1 MATIGYLFFI
11 VLFSFYFYL
20 CTANQKQGERKP
32 LPMVSQKANEGVT
45 CTTPKRVK
53 CKDLRIMT
61 SEELKAIASLIE
73 ANNVNSK
80 AVLTTDEAA
89 KYLGITKS
97 AIYKMTMGRKIP
109 HYRSKGGKL
118 LYFQREEIEQWA
130 TSNKVMTEEEL
141 EAKANSL
148 INKKGGR
155 K

>member
-1 MATIGYLFFI
+1 MH
-11 VLFSFYFYL
+11 
-20 CTANQKQGERKP
+20 P
-32 LPMVSQKANEGVT
+32 SQESQI
-45 CTTPKRVK
+45 
-53 CKDLRIMT
+53 RIMT

>member
-1 MATIGYLFFI
+1 MQALYR
-11 VLFSFYFYL
+11 
-20 CTANQKQGERKP
+20 CKP
-32 LPMVSQKANEGVT
+32 KANEGEP
-45 CTTPKRVK
+45 CTPPKRAK